1 MLHAVL
7 LQDGGQIALGY
18 IVLESTVT
26 ENGCGL
32 GRRTLLLAPL
42 SHAQSQGLCI
52 CRADVFVQAG
62 QQSACTDAVY
72 GLACDLLLFDGNA
85 EVQA

>member
-1 MLHAVL
+1 ML
-7 LQDGGQIALGY
+7 LQDGRQIALGY
-18 IVLESTVT
+18 IVLECTVP
-26 ENGCGL
+26 EHSGSFCRGA
-32 GRRTLLLAPL
+32 LLFAPL
-42 SHAQSQGLCI
+42 GHAQRQGPCI